1 MLRWA
6 HINEK
11 SAMFSTS
18 APFAL
23 SLSKGKRGVFQHP
36 ARTRG
41 KGGQEMSK
49 TESGSVRI
57 SGRSTDA
64 TEVSARGKALK
75 LVQLVEEFRV

>member
-1 MLRWA
+1 
-6 HINEK
+6 
-11 SAMFSTS
+11 
-18 APFAL
+18 
-23 SLSKGKRGVFQHP
+23 
-36 ARTRG
+36 
-41 KGGQEMSK
+41 MSK